1 MRIVGA
7 VELGTL
13 VLLLLNVATVH
24 LPEFSRLLGPIHGL
38 AYTSTVVCAILV
50 CFGQQRIWL
59 LSLLPGIGGLLV
71 ARSMISRDAHA
82 RADEGSR

>member
-1 MRIVGA
+1 MRVVGA

-24 LPEFSRLLGPIHGL
+24 LPEFSRLLGPIHGP
-38 AYTSTVVCAILV
+38 AYTCTIVSAILL
-50 CFGQQRIWL
+50 CAGRQRIWL

-71 ARSMISRDAHA
+71 ARRMISGDAHA
-82 RADEGSR
+82 RVQGGTR

>member
-13 VLLLLNVATVH
+13 TLLLLNVATVH

-38 AYTSTVVCAILV
+38 AYTSTVVSAILLGV
-50 CFGQQRIWL
+50 GRQRIWL
-59 LSLLPGIGGLLV
+59 LSLVPGIGGLLV
-71 ARSMISRDAHA
+71 ARSMSAGDGHAHA
-82 RADEGSR
+82 DEESR